1 MQNMTDPIRIL
12 IVDDHQ
18 IVRKGLVQL
27 FTDSA
32 DMQVVGEAASGV
44 EALALSPKLRPD
56 IVFMDL
62 KMNGLSG
69 IETTRALDISGTVGA
84 IIGLSTF
91 SDAANIQA
99 MREAGARGYVP
110 KDALADEILAAARRV
125 HGGETVFPDL
135 PEVETAG
142 LHPSGLSTAAQLGV
156 QQKRVLALMT
166 KGLTNP
172 EIAQQLD
179 VSRTTISYHV
189 SAILRK
195 LEVSNRSEA
204 VAVALQEGVIGNGDF

>member
-27 FTDSA
+27 FTDCA
-32 DMQVVGEAASGV
+32 GMEVVGEAASGV

-69 IETTRALDISGTVGA
+69 IETTRALYISGTVGA

-99 MREAGARGYVP
+99 MREAGAMGYVP
-110 KDALADEILAAARRV
+110 KDALADEILDAARRV
-125 HGGETVFPDL
+125 HAGETVFPEL
-135 PEVETAG
+135 PDYETAG
-142 LHPSGLSTAAQLGV
+142 QNPSGLSTAAQLGV